1 MIRTFN
7 AEIKFK
13 VIGSHPDIKYISNP
27 DEIQTFNDAYS
38 INTDYFYNTTEM
50 LDHIK
55 NDLQLVAGGGYNTD
69 HIYHVYFD
77 IKEVNNETT
86 NHSNSTTNT
95 NITHTK
101 HDILST

>member
-1 MIRTFN
+1 MIRTFK

-13 VIGSHPDIKYISNP
+13 VIGSHPDIKYIPNP
-27 DEIQTFNDAYS
+27 EEVQTFKDISS
-38 INTDYFYNTTEM
+38 INTDYFYNTTEI

-77 IKEVNNETT
+77 IKEEN
-86 NHSNSTTNT
+86 
-95 NITHTK
+95 K
-101 HDILST
+101 K

>member
-1 MIRTFN
+1 MIRTFK

-27 DEIQTFNDAYS
+27 DEIQTLNDTYS
-38 INTDYFYNTTEM
+38 INTDYFYNTDEILT
-50 LDHIK
+50 HIK

-77 IKEVNNETT
+77 IKEEN
-86 NHSNSTTNT
+86 
-95 NITHTK
+95 K
-101 HDILST
+101 K